1 MYPLR
6 ANTFLLYYTSN
17 AFKLCSKLVI
27 LLKKKKKKNLM
38 ALIHM
43 VLLYLITFIIQ
54 KYSEL
59 LKLVSG
65 LLRKKCCILFYQIS
79 SAMCIDLV

>member
-27 LLKKKKKKNLM
+27 LFKKKKKKPHGFNSYGF
-38 ALIHM
+38 ALFNYIYHPKIFWTFKNSVWSTEEEM
-43 VLLYLITFIIQ
+43 LYPILSNFICNV
-54 KYSEL
+54 Y
-59 LKLVSG
+59 
-65 LLRKKCCILFYQIS
+65 
-79 SAMCIDLV
+79 

>member
-27 LLKKKKKKNLM
+27 LFKKKKKNLM

-54 KYSEL
+54 KYSGL
-59 LKLVSG
+59 LKIVSG
-65 LLRKKCCILFYQIS
+65 LQRKKCCILFYQIS